1 MSKTSSASSH
11 ALQELR
17 ELALEEIVPNP
28 SQPRRKFD
36 ETELQALARSIGK
49 RGVLQPVLVR
59 PGPDGKHELIA
70 GERRWRAAAVAS
82 LQRIPA
88 LVSPYDDAAALEVA
102 LIENMAREDLSPIE
116 EARGCVALV
125 KALGLTR
132 EDVAHRVGRSR
143 VAVSNLI
150 RLLDL
155 SEEILELVDRG
166 ELSEGHGR
174 ALLLAKDVQA
184 RRRLAQQAV
193 KEGWSVRVLEDRA
206 REASDS
212 RELSSSRG
220 GDRRAPGERPA
231 PASAPAC
238 KPAGEKERKDEDGAV
253 TLSIAEAWGNLAGA
267 EVSVNTLIKQVR
279 VEILF
284 HTPDAALATATRLS
298 EAASR
303 GSKGK

>member
-1 MSKTSSASSH
+1 
-11 ALQELR
+11 
-17 ELALEEIVPNP
+17 
-28 SQPRRKFD
+28 
-36 ETELQALARSIGK
+36 
-49 RGVLQPVLVR
+49 
-59 PGPDGKHELIA
+59 
-70 GERRWRAAAVAS
+70 
-82 LQRIPA
+82 
-88 LVSPYDDAAALEVA
+88 
-102 LIENMAREDLSPIE
+102 
-116 EARGCVALV
+116 V

-132 EDVAHRVGRSR
+132 EDVARRVGRSR

>member
-1 MSKTSSASSH
+1 MFKAPSTSSH
-11 ALQELR
+11 AVQELR

-28 SQPRRKFD
+28 SQPRRHFD
-36 ETELQALARSIGK
+36 EAALQALARSMGK

-70 GERRWRAAAVAS
+70 GERRWRAARVAG
-82 LQRIPA
+82 LQTIPA

-102 LIENMAREDLSPIE
+102 LIENMARQDLSPIE

-125 KALGLTR
+125 TALGLTR
-132 EDVAHRVGRSR
+132 EDVARRLGRSR
-143 VAVSNLI
+143 AAVSNLI

-184 RRRLAQQAV
+184 RRRLAEEAV
-193 KEGWSVRVLEDRA
+193 KEGWSVRVLEAHA
-206 REASDS
+206 RESNEAGPS
-212 RELSSSRG
+212 RK
-220 GDRRAPGERPA
+220 RAG
-231 PASAPAC
+231 
-238 KPAGEKERKDEDGAV
+238 KKGRKDEDDAV
-253 TLSIAEAWGNLAGA
+253 TVSIAEAWGDLAGA
-267 EVSVNTLIKQVR
+267 EVGVSALFQRVR

-284 HTPDAALATATRLS
+284 HSHDAALTTATRLS